1 MKIARIAN
9 VAMTV
14 LAVSLLFAC
23 QKVKEAETDPSENV
37 TFSVALNSKEA
48 TYAEVVVRHTGTDSQ
63 SWYGFVTTD
72 LNSSEEDLI
81 KAQLPQVNS
90 KNLHVGKS
98 QTVAIPNLEELDT
111 YRYIAFGTDKDG
123 KRYGTPGSLVFT
135 SSPDYDVTFVTEVE
149 SLDSHSATINITHDG
164 NEVLTYRGIL
174 TSDMESETSDII
186 AKDYS
191 DIVKNGKLEE
201 VLLSGTSNS
210 IELKELTHETA
221 YRYIIYGV
229 YVEDEVAVYYG
240 TPAESTFTTP
250 IDLSL
255 VSFSATVSGI
265 TTETAKVSVKYDAKQ
280 EDLTWYGFVSTD
292 LTTPA
297 ETLIAAAVES
307 ITAEDYL
314 SGAQQN
320 LDIENLQMETEYRYI
335 ATGINSDGVY
345 GIPADVRFTTLSQ
358 AYVNTVFSVAASDIT
373 TTGATLTIT
382 HTGEE
387 EFKYYGFFTEDMDSE
402 LADVEVPSNADNNL
416 VSGKEKVITV
426 DNLKPLTAY
435 RYVVVGRVYGNEYGT
450 RGEVVFETADPAIH
464 MNYEEYIGEWKVNG
478 QVFSIVADEEGVS
491 YKIKDFPGSSAT
503 RGGVSD
509 IVAFYDADK
518 GQLYVEDQDMGQ
530 YNDPSDNN
538 YGPLVDFFAGA
549 TWATMSNGSQRYWPN
564 YPFRTTTK
572 SRVFTFVGMEDGTY
586 LMRGAEG
593 VEASTFGWLILSG
606 SNAGGGNS
614 YSGNV
619 VFPATVE
626 KFIKKAA
633 TYQDFLGKW
642 TLGSSVIT
650 IAPKVNGSTY
660 SITGLFG
667 LENLYGDVHEV
678 IANYDAERH
687 EMYLMEQKLG
697 EFNTA
702 DVSSFGNNQ
711 YGDCDDFLAGV
722 FSYGGSTYIGYGLNT
737 DEPAII
743 FSAFINGE
751 DVVELIAGSCS
762 YGPFVGF
769 DYWWII
775 REGEYAGRGNS
786 YHANGSGYDYEPLPS
801 TMTKTSGSS
810 SISYVRPIA
819 PQAKLGQ
826 GWQPALESPFKAIVK

>member
-1 MKIARIAN
+1 MNIARIAN

-37 TFSVALNSKEA
+37 TFSVALNSKKA

-72 LNSSEEDLI
+72 IYSSENDLI
-81 KAQLPQVNS
+81 KGQLPQVNS

-98 QTVAIPNLEELDT
+98 QTVAVPNIEALGV

-123 KRYGTPGSLVFT
+123 NRYGTPGSLVFT

-221 YRYIIYGV
+221 YRYIVYGV

-297 ETLIAAAVES
+297 ETLIADAVES
-307 ITAEDYL
+307 ITADDYI

-345 GIPADVRFTTLSQ
+345 GIPADVRFTTLSE
-358 AYVNTVFSVAASDIT
+358 AYLNTVFSVVASDIT

-402 LADVEVPSNADNNL
+402 LADVEVPANADNNL

-450 RGEVVFETADPAIH
+450 RGEVKFETADPAVP
-464 MNYEEYIGEWKVNG
+464 MTYEDYLGKWIVDEITFTISQNVNG
-478 QVFSIVADEEGVS
+478 VS
-491 YKIKDFPGSSAT
+491 FKIDKLPGASSVKNGNSTVIAQ
-503 RGGVSD
+503 
-509 IVAFYDADK
+509 YDSDK
-518 GQLYVEDQDMGQ
+518 GQLYVMEQDLGQ
-530 YNDPSDNN
+530 YNDTN
-538 YGPLVDFFAGA
+538 YGPVGEYFSGAYLVTLNSG
-549 TWATMSNGSQRYWPN
+549 NQSQWPS
-564 YPFRTTTK
+564 YPFQSSVK
-572 SRVFTFVGMEDGTY
+572 QKIFSFVKYDDGSYVIRSENEEFETA
-586 LMRGAEG
+586 LFNWR
-593 VEASTFGWLILSG
+593 ILSG
-606 SNAGGGNS
+606 QYKG
-614 YSGNV
+614 SGNIYN
-619 VFPATVE
+619 PYITLPSTVE
-626 KFIKKAA
+626 KAPEATEAYNAWLGTWYIPTNVYQFDASGNYTGDEVQVLPITISEKVVNQSYLISGISPENDKYDVLVEFSANGTLSAA
-633 TYQDFLGKW
+633 GQTVYTW
-642 TLGSSVIT
+642 NHSSVGEINERFVGNYGEGEDT
-650 IAPKVNGSTY
+650 YYTWEGSVVFTGKVNSNGTATLTPGTTNSGNTY
-660 SITGLFG
+660 NGFG
-667 LENLYGDVHEV
+667 FRQFYVQNGQNV
-678 IANYDAERH
+678 
-687 EMYLMEQKLG
+687 
-697 EFNTA
+697 
-702 DVSSFGNNQ
+702 
-711 YGDCDDFLAGV
+711 
-722 FSYGGSTYIGYGLNT
+722 SYGYGGDYDLPNT
-737 DEPAII
+737 LTRTATTSVPA
-743 FSAFINGE
+743 
-751 DVVELIAGSCS
+751 V
-762 YGPFVGF
+762 
-769 DYWWII
+769 
-775 REGEYAGRGNS
+775 
-786 YHANGSGYDYEPLPS
+786 SGKAPRQALP
-801 TMTKTSGSS
+801 MA
-810 SISYVRPIA
+810 RRMEA
-819 PQAKLGQ
+819 PAQFL
-826 GWQPALESPFKAIVK
+826 VK

>member
-307 ITAEDYL
+307 ITADDYF

-358 AYVNTVFSVAASDIT
+358 AYVNTVFSVAVSDIT
-373 TTGATLTIT
+373 AKGATITIT
-382 HTGEE
+382 HNGEE
-387 EFKYYGFFTEDMDSE
+387 EFTYCGFFTEDMTSD
-402 LADVEVPSNADNNL
+402 LADIEIPDNADAHL
-416 VSGKEKVITV
+416 MSGIEKVITFE
-426 DNLKPLTAY
+426 DLKAITAY

-450 RGEVVFETADPAIH
+450 RGEVKFETADYAVDA
-464 MNYEEYIGEWKVNG
+464 EY
-478 QVFSIVADEEGVS
+478 
-491 YKIKDFPGSSAT
+491 KDFLGNWLVQNGTKYEFVIKEKVAGQSYTISGLNASETAKYGISTPLVVEGIFADGKLTIASQAISEPYVDPEDEKTYTDMFCGRYSTSAGNYYDKTMGHTVVTLALCEDGTVELRPGTSYSGETYVGMRFYQVPASGSAYAQDNMET
-503 RGGVSD
+503 ALPNTAKRAAEASEAYLKWLGDWNFSGITFRIAKAEANVNYN
-509 IVAFYDADK
+509 VYGFYTNMNSFPA
-518 GQLYVEDQDMGQ
+518 
-530 YNDPSDNN
+530 
-538 YGPLVDFFAGA
+538 LVDFDEA
-549 TWATMSNGSQRYWPN
+549 TGNI
-564 YPFRTTTK
+564 
-572 SRVFTFVGMEDGTY
+572 VFHHRLMDYTVNSTDGTTY
-586 LMRGAEG
+586 SMYTTGINSLNYVAVRTGDETELA
-593 VEASTFGWLILSG
+593 TFSM
-606 SNAGGGNS
+606 NA
-614 YSGNV
+614 SGNGGT
-619 VFPATVE
+619 ATGT
-626 KFIKKAA
+626 
-633 TYQDFLGKW
+633 TYMH
-642 TLGSSVIT
+642 SSGETTVTEI
-650 IAPKVNGSTY
+650 
-660 SITGLFG
+660 GLFG
-667 LENLYGDVHEV
+667 Y
-678 IANYDAERH
+678 
-687 EMYLMEQKLG
+687 
-697 EFNTA
+697 
-702 DVSSFGNNQ
+702 
-711 YGDCDDFLAGV
+711 
-722 FSYGGSTYIGYGLNT
+722 
-737 DEPAII
+737 
-743 FSAFINGE
+743 
-751 DVVELIAGSCS
+751 
-762 YGPFVGF
+762 
-769 DYWWII
+769 
-775 REGEYAGRGNS
+775 
-786 YHANGSGYDYEPLPS
+786 
-801 TMTKTSGSS
+801 SS
-810 SISYVRPIA
+810 SWTKWNGWNYLTLPCNFTKAEGTSAVSAAPSFVPTPGIGVQNFSVVRS
-819 PQAKLGQ
+819 KVND
-826 GWQPALESPFKAIVK
+826 KAFSKR

>member
-1 MKIARIAN
+1 MNIARIAN

-72 LNSSEEDLI
+72 INSSEEDLI

-98 QTVAIPNLEELDT
+98 QTVAVPNIEALGI

-210 IELKELTHETA
+210 IELKELTHETD
-221 YRYIIYGV
+221 YRYIVYGV

-297 ETLIAAAVES
+297 ETLIADAVES
-307 ITAEDYL
+307 ITADDYL

-373 TTGATLTIT
+373 AKGATITIT
-382 HTGEE
+382 HNGEE
-387 EFKYYGFFTEDMDSE
+387 EFTYCGFFTEDMTSD
-402 LADVEVPSNADNNL
+402 LADIEIPDNADAHL
-416 VSGKEKVITV
+416 MSGIEKVITFE
-426 DNLKPLTAY
+426 DLKAITAY

-450 RGEVVFETADPAIH
+450 RGEVKFETADYAVDA
-464 MNYEEYIGEWKVNG
+464 EY
-478 QVFSIVADEEGVS
+478 
-491 YKIKDFPGSSAT
+491 KDFLGNWLVQNGTKYEFVIKEKVAGQSYTISGLNASETAKYGISTPLVVEGIFAGGKLTIASQAISEPYVDPEDEKTYTDMFCGRYSTSAGNYYDKTMGRTVVTLALCEDGTVELRPGTSYSGETYVGMRFYQVPASGSAYAQDNMET
-503 RGGVSD
+503 ALPNTAKRAAEASEAYLKWLGDWNFSGITFRIAKAEANVNYN
-509 IVAFYDADK
+509 VYGFYTNMNSFPA
-518 GQLYVEDQDMGQ
+518 
-530 YNDPSDNN
+530 
-538 YGPLVDFFAGA
+538 LVDFDEA
-549 TWATMSNGSQRYWPN
+549 TGNI
-564 YPFRTTTK
+564 
-572 SRVFTFVGMEDGTY
+572 VFHHRLMDYTVNSTDGT
-586 LMRGAEG
+586 
-593 VEASTFGWLILSG
+593 TFSMYTTGINSLNYVAVRTGDETELATFSM
-606 SNAGGGNS
+606 NA
-614 YSGNV
+614 SGNGGT
-619 VFPATVE
+619 ATGT
-626 KFIKKAA
+626 
-633 TYQDFLGKW
+633 TYMH
-642 TLGSSVIT
+642 SSGETTVTEI
-650 IAPKVNGSTY
+650 
-660 SITGLFG
+660 GLFG
-667 LENLYGDVHEV
+667 Y
-678 IANYDAERH
+678 
-687 EMYLMEQKLG
+687 
-697 EFNTA
+697 
-702 DVSSFGNNQ
+702 
-711 YGDCDDFLAGV
+711 
-722 FSYGGSTYIGYGLNT
+722 
-737 DEPAII
+737 
-743 FSAFINGE
+743 
-751 DVVELIAGSCS
+751 
-762 YGPFVGF
+762 
-769 DYWWII
+769 
-775 REGEYAGRGNS
+775 
-786 YHANGSGYDYEPLPS
+786 
-801 TMTKTSGSS
+801 SS
-810 SISYVRPIA
+810 SWTKWNGWNYLTLPCNFTKAEGTSAVSAAPSFVPTPGVGVQNFSVVRS
-819 PQAKLGQ
+819 KVND
-826 GWQPALESPFKAIVK
+826 KAFSKR

>member
-14 LAVSLLFAC
+14 LTVSLLFAC

-191 DIVKNGKLEE
+191 DIVKNGKMEE

-280 EDLTWYGFVSTD
+280 ENLTWYGFVSTD

-450 RGEVVFETADPAIH
+450 RGEVKFETADYAVDA
-464 MNYEEYIGEWKVNG
+464 EY
-478 QVFSIVADEEGVS
+478 
-491 YKIKDFPGSSAT
+491 KDFLGNWLVQNGTKYEFVIKEKVAGQSYTISGLNASETAKYGISTPLVVEGIFAGGKLTIASQVISEPYVDPEDEKTYTDMFCGRYSTSAGNYYDKTMGRTVVTLALCEDGTVELRPGTSYSGETYVGMRFYQVPASGSAYAQDNMET
-503 RGGVSD
+503 ALPNTAKRAAEASEAYLKWLGDWNFSGITFRIAKAEANVNYN
-509 IVAFYDADK
+509 VYGFYTNMNSFPA
-518 GQLYVEDQDMGQ
+518 
-530 YNDPSDNN
+530 
-538 YGPLVDFFAGA
+538 LVDFDEA
-549 TWATMSNGSQRYWPN
+549 TGNI
-564 YPFRTTTK
+564 
-572 SRVFTFVGMEDGTY
+572 VFHHRLMDYTVNSTDGT
-586 LMRGAEG
+586 
-593 VEASTFGWLILSG
+593 TFSMYTTGINSLNYVAVRTGDETELATFSM
-606 SNAGGGNS
+606 NA
-614 YSGNV
+614 SGNGGT
-619 VFPATVE
+619 ATGT
-626 KFIKKAA
+626 
-633 TYQDFLGKW
+633 TYMH
-642 TLGSSVIT
+642 SSGETTVTEI
-650 IAPKVNGSTY
+650 
-660 SITGLFG
+660 GLFG
-667 LENLYGDVHEV
+667 Y
-678 IANYDAERH
+678 
-687 EMYLMEQKLG
+687 
-697 EFNTA
+697 
-702 DVSSFGNNQ
+702 
-711 YGDCDDFLAGV
+711 
-722 FSYGGSTYIGYGLNT
+722 
-737 DEPAII
+737 
-743 FSAFINGE
+743 
-751 DVVELIAGSCS
+751 
-762 YGPFVGF
+762 
-769 DYWWII
+769 
-775 REGEYAGRGNS
+775 
-786 YHANGSGYDYEPLPS
+786 
-801 TMTKTSGSS
+801 SS
-810 SISYVRPIA
+810 SWTKWNGWNYLTLPCNFTKAEGTSAVSAAPSFVPTPGIGVQNFSVVRS
-819 PQAKLGQ
+819 KVND
-826 GWQPALESPFKAIVK
+826 KAFSKR

>member
-307 ITAEDYL
+307 ITADDYF

-358 AYVNTVFSVAASDIT
+358 AYVNTVFSVAVSDIT
-373 TTGATLTIT
+373 AKGATITIT
-382 HTGEE
+382 HNGEE
-387 EFKYYGFFTEDMDSE
+387 EFTYCGFFTEDMTSD
-402 LADVEVPSNADNNL
+402 LADIEIPDNADAHL
-416 VSGKEKVITV
+416 MSGIEKVITFE
-426 DNLKPLTAY
+426 DLKAITAY

-450 RGEVVFETADPAIH
+450 RGEVKFETADYAVDA
-464 MNYEEYIGEWKVNG
+464 EY
-478 QVFSIVADEEGVS
+478 
-491 YKIKDFPGSSAT
+491 KDFLGNWLVQNGTKYEFVIKEKVAGQSYTISGLNASETAKYGISTPLVVEGIFADGKLTIASQAISEPYVDPEDEKTYTDMFCGRYSTSAGNYYDKTMGRTVVTLALCEDGTVELRPGTSYSGETYVGMRFYQVPASGSAYAQDNMET
-503 RGGVSD
+503 ALPNTAKRAAEASEAYLKWLGDWNFSGITFRIAKAEANVNYN
-509 IVAFYDADK
+509 VYGFYTNMNSFPA
-518 GQLYVEDQDMGQ
+518 
-530 YNDPSDNN
+530 
-538 YGPLVDFFAGA
+538 LVDFDEA
-549 TWATMSNGSQRYWPN
+549 TGNI
-564 YPFRTTTK
+564 
-572 SRVFTFVGMEDGTY
+572 VFHHRLMDYTVNSTDGTTY
-586 LMRGAEG
+586 SMYTTGINSLNYVAVRTGDETELA
-593 VEASTFGWLILSG
+593 TFSM
-606 SNAGGGNS
+606 NA
-614 YSGNV
+614 SGNGGT
-619 VFPATVE
+619 ATGT
-626 KFIKKAA
+626 
-633 TYQDFLGKW
+633 TYMH
-642 TLGSSVIT
+642 SSGETTVTEI
-650 IAPKVNGSTY
+650 
-660 SITGLFG
+660 GLFG
-667 LENLYGDVHEV
+667 Y
-678 IANYDAERH
+678 
-687 EMYLMEQKLG
+687 
-697 EFNTA
+697 
-702 DVSSFGNNQ
+702 
-711 YGDCDDFLAGV
+711 
-722 FSYGGSTYIGYGLNT
+722 
-737 DEPAII
+737 
-743 FSAFINGE
+743 
-751 DVVELIAGSCS
+751 
-762 YGPFVGF
+762 
-769 DYWWII
+769 
-775 REGEYAGRGNS
+775 
-786 YHANGSGYDYEPLPS
+786 
-801 TMTKTSGSS
+801 SS
-810 SISYVRPIA
+810 SWTKWNGWNYLTLPCNFTKAEGTSAVSAAPSFVPTPGIGVQNFSVVRS
-819 PQAKLGQ
+819 KVND
-826 GWQPALESPFKAIVK
+826 KAFSKR

>member
-14 LAVSLLFAC
+14 LTVSLLFAC

-191 DIVKNGKLEE
+191 DIVKNGKMEE

-240 TPAESTFTTP
+240 TPAESTFTTA

-373 TTGATLTIT
+373 AKGATITIT
-382 HTGEE
+382 HNGEE
-387 EFKYYGFFTEDMDSE
+387 EFTYCGFFTEDMTSD
-402 LADVEVPSNADNNL
+402 LADIEIPDNADAHL
-416 VSGKEKVITV
+416 MSGIEKVITFE
-426 DNLKPLTAY
+426 DLKAITAY

-450 RGEVVFETADPAIH
+450 RGEVKFETADYAVDA
-464 MNYEEYIGEWKVNG
+464 EY
-478 QVFSIVADEEGVS
+478 
-491 YKIKDFPGSSAT
+491 KDFLGNWLVQNGTKYEFVIKEKVAGQSYTISGLNASETAKYGISTPLVVEGIFAGGKLTIASQAISEPYVDPEDEKTYTDMFCGRYSTSAGNYYDKTMGRTVVTLALCEDGTVELRPGTSYSGETYVGMRFYQVPASGSAYAQDNMET
-503 RGGVSD
+503 ALPNTAKRAAEASEAYLKWLGDWNFSGITFRITKAEANVNYN
-509 IVAFYDADK
+509 VYGFYTNMNSFPA
-518 GQLYVEDQDMGQ
+518 
-530 YNDPSDNN
+530 
-538 YGPLVDFFAGA
+538 LVDFDEA
-549 TWATMSNGSQRYWPN
+549 TGNI
-564 YPFRTTTK
+564 
-572 SRVFTFVGMEDGTY
+572 VFHHRLMDYTVNSTDGT
-586 LMRGAEG
+586 
-593 VEASTFGWLILSG
+593 TFSMYTTGINSLNYVAVRTGDETELATFSM
-606 SNAGGGNS
+606 NA
-614 YSGNV
+614 SGNGGT
-619 VFPATVE
+619 ATGT
-626 KFIKKAA
+626 
-633 TYQDFLGKW
+633 TYMH
-642 TLGSSVIT
+642 SSGETTVTEI
-650 IAPKVNGSTY
+650 
-660 SITGLFG
+660 GLFG
-667 LENLYGDVHEV
+667 Y
-678 IANYDAERH
+678 
-687 EMYLMEQKLG
+687 
-697 EFNTA
+697 
-702 DVSSFGNNQ
+702 
-711 YGDCDDFLAGV
+711 
-722 FSYGGSTYIGYGLNT
+722 
-737 DEPAII
+737 
-743 FSAFINGE
+743 
-751 DVVELIAGSCS
+751 
-762 YGPFVGF
+762 
-769 DYWWII
+769 
-775 REGEYAGRGNS
+775 
-786 YHANGSGYDYEPLPS
+786 
-801 TMTKTSGSS
+801 SS
-810 SISYVRPIA
+810 SWTKWNGWNYLTLPCNFTKAEGTSAVSAAPSFVPTPGIGVQNFSVVRS
-819 PQAKLGQ
+819 KVND
-826 GWQPALESPFKAIVK
+826 KAFSKR

>member
-1 MKIARIAN
+1 MNIARIAN

-72 LNSSEEDLI
+72 INSSEEDLI

-98 QTVAIPNLEELDT
+98 QTVAVPNIEALGI

-210 IELKELTHETA
+210 IELKELTHETD
-221 YRYIIYGV
+221 YRYIVYGV

-297 ETLIAAAVES
+297 ETLIADAVES
-307 ITAEDYL
+307 ITADDYL

-358 AYVNTVFSVAASDIT
+358 AYLNTVFSVVASDIT

-402 LADVEVPSNADNNL
+402 LADVEVPANADNNL

-450 RGEVVFETADPAIH
+450 RGEVKFETADPAVP
-464 MNYEEYIGEWKVNG
+464 MTYEDYLGKWIVDEITFTISQNVNG
-478 QVFSIVADEEGVS
+478 VS
-491 YKIKDFPGSSAT
+491 FKIDNLPGASSVKNGNSTVIAQ
-503 RGGVSD
+503 
-509 IVAFYDADK
+509 YDSDK
-518 GQLYVEDQDMGQ
+518 GQLYVMEQDLGQ
-530 YNDPSDNN
+530 YNDTS
-538 YGPLVDFFAGA
+538 YGPVGEYFSGAYLVTLNSG
-549 TWATMSNGSQRYWPN
+549 NQSQWPS
-564 YPFRTTTK
+564 YPFQSSVK
-572 SRVFTFVGMEDGTY
+572 QKIFSFVKYDDGSYVIRSENEEFETA
-586 LMRGAEG
+586 LFNWR
-593 VEASTFGWLILSG
+593 ILSG
-606 SNAGGGNS
+606 QYKGAGNIYNPYITLPS
-614 YSGNV
+614 
-619 VFPATVE
+619 TVE
-626 KFIKKAA
+626 KAPEA
-633 TYQDFLGKW
+633 TEAYNAWLGTWYIPTNVYQFDASGNYTGDEVQVLP
-642 TLGSSVIT
+642 IT
-650 IAPKVNGSTY
+650 ISEKVVNQSYLISGISPENDKYDVLVEFSANGTLSAAGQTVYTWNHSSAGEINERFVGYYGEGEDTYYTWEGSVVFTGKVNSNGTATLTPGTTNSGNTY
-660 SITGLFG
+660 NGFG
-667 LENLYGDVHEV
+667 FKQCYVQNGQNV
-678 IANYDAERH
+678 
-687 EMYLMEQKLG
+687 
-697 EFNTA
+697 
-702 DVSSFGNNQ
+702 
-711 YGDCDDFLAGV
+711 
-722 FSYGGSTYIGYGLNT
+722 SYGYGGDYDLPNT
-737 DEPAII
+737 LTRTATTSVPA
-743 FSAFINGE
+743 
-751 DVVELIAGSCS
+751 V
-762 YGPFVGF
+762 
-769 DYWWII
+769 
-775 REGEYAGRGNS
+775 
-786 YHANGSGYDYEPLPS
+786 SGKAPRQALP
-801 TMTKTSGSS
+801 MA
-810 SISYVRPIA
+810 RRMEA
-819 PQAKLGQ
+819 PAQFL
-826 GWQPALESPFKAIVK
+826 VK

>member
-1 MKIARIAN
+1 MNIARIAN

-37 TFSVALNSKEA
+37 TFSVALNSKKA

-72 LNSSEEDLI
+72 IYSSENDLI
-81 KAQLPQVNS
+81 KGQLPQVNS

-98 QTVAIPNLEELDT
+98 QTVAVPNIEALGV

-123 KRYGTPGSLVFT
+123 NRYGTPGSLVFT

-149 SLDSHSATINITHDG
+149 NLDSHSATINITHDG

-221 YRYIIYGV
+221 YRYIVYGV

-297 ETLIAAAVES
+297 ETLIADAVES
-307 ITAEDYL
+307 ITADDYI

-345 GIPADVRFTTLSQ
+345 GIPADVRFTTLSE
-358 AYVNTVFSVAASDIT
+358 AYLNTVFSVVASDIT

-402 LADVEVPSNADNNL
+402 LADVEVPANADNNL

-450 RGEVVFETADPAIH
+450 RGEVKFETADYAVDA
-464 MNYEEYIGEWKVNG
+464 EY
-478 QVFSIVADEEGVS
+478 
-491 YKIKDFPGSSAT
+491 KDFLGNWLVQNGT
-503 RGGVSD
+503 KYEFV
-509 IVAFYDADK
+509 IKEKVA
-518 GQLYVEDQDMGQ
+518 GQSYTISGLNASETAK
-530 YNDPSDNN
+530 
-538 YGPLVDFFAGA
+538 YGISTPLVVEGIFAGGKLTIA
-549 TWATMSNGSQRYWPN
+549 SQAISEPYVDPEDEKTYTDMFCGRYSTSAGNYYDKTMGRTVVTLALCEDGTVELRPGTSNSGE
-564 YPFRTTTK
+564 
-572 SRVFTFVGMEDGTY
+572 TFVGMRFYQVPASGSAYAQDNMETALPNTAKRAAEASEAYLKWLGDWNFSGITFRIAKAEANVNYNVYGFYTNMNSFPALVDFDEATGNIVFHHRLMDYTVNSTDGT
-586 LMRGAEG
+586 
-593 VEASTFGWLILSG
+593 TFSMYTTGINSLNYVAVRTGDETELATFSM
-606 SNAGGGNS
+606 NA
-614 YSGNV
+614 SGNGG
-619 VFPATVE
+619 TVTGT
-626 KFIKKAA
+626 
-633 TYQDFLGKW
+633 TYMH
-642 TLGSSVIT
+642 SSGETTVTEI
-650 IAPKVNGSTY
+650 
-660 SITGLFG
+660 GLFG
-667 LENLYGDVHEV
+667 Y
-678 IANYDAERH
+678 
-687 EMYLMEQKLG
+687 
-697 EFNTA
+697 
-702 DVSSFGNNQ
+702 
-711 YGDCDDFLAGV
+711 
-722 FSYGGSTYIGYGLNT
+722 
-737 DEPAII
+737 
-743 FSAFINGE
+743 
-751 DVVELIAGSCS
+751 
-762 YGPFVGF
+762 
-769 DYWWII
+769 
-775 REGEYAGRGNS
+775 
-786 YHANGSGYDYEPLPS
+786 
-801 TMTKTSGSS
+801 SS
-810 SISYVRPIA
+810 SWTKWNGWNYLTLPCNFTKAEGTSAVSAAPSFVPTPGIGVQNFSVVRS
-819 PQAKLGQ
+819 KVND
-826 GWQPALESPFKAIVK
+826 KAFSKR

>member
-14 LAVSLLFAC
+14 LTVSLLFAC

-191 DIVKNGKLEE
+191 AIVKNGKLEE

-210 IELKELTHETA
+210 IELNELTHETD

-240 TPAESTFTTP
+240 TPAESTFTTA

-450 RGEVVFETADPAIH
+450 RGEVKFETADYAVDA
-464 MNYEEYIGEWKVNG
+464 EY
-478 QVFSIVADEEGVS
+478 
-491 YKIKDFPGSSAT
+491 KDFLGNWLVQNGTKYEFVIKEKVAGQSYTISGLNASETAKYGISTPLVVEGIFAGGKLTIASQVISEPYVDPEDEKTYTDMFCGRYSTSAGNYYDKTMGRTVVTLALCEDGTVELRPGTSYSGETYVGMRFYQVPASGSAYAQDNMET
-503 RGGVSD
+503 ALPNTAKRAAEASEAYLKWLGDWNFSGITFRIAKAEANVNYN
-509 IVAFYDADK
+509 VYGFYTNMNSFPA
-518 GQLYVEDQDMGQ
+518 
-530 YNDPSDNN
+530 
-538 YGPLVDFFAGA
+538 LVDFDE
-549 TWATMSNGSQRYWPN
+549 
-564 YPFRTTTK
+564 TTGNI
-572 SRVFTFVGMEDGTY
+572 VFHHRLMDYTVNSTDGT
-586 LMRGAEG
+586 
-593 VEASTFGWLILSG
+593 TFSMYTTGINSLNYVAVRTGDETELATFSM
-606 SNAGGGNS
+606 NA
-614 YSGNV
+614 SGNGGT
-619 VFPATVE
+619 ATGT
-626 KFIKKAA
+626 
-633 TYQDFLGKW
+633 TYMH
-642 TLGSSVIT
+642 SSGETTVTEI
-650 IAPKVNGSTY
+650 
-660 SITGLFG
+660 GLFG
-667 LENLYGDVHEV
+667 Y
-678 IANYDAERH
+678 
-687 EMYLMEQKLG
+687 
-697 EFNTA
+697 
-702 DVSSFGNNQ
+702 
-711 YGDCDDFLAGV
+711 
-722 FSYGGSTYIGYGLNT
+722 
-737 DEPAII
+737 
-743 FSAFINGE
+743 
-751 DVVELIAGSCS
+751 
-762 YGPFVGF
+762 
-769 DYWWII
+769 
-775 REGEYAGRGNS
+775 
-786 YHANGSGYDYEPLPS
+786 
-801 TMTKTSGSS
+801 SS
-810 SISYVRPIA
+810 SWTKWNGWNYLTLPCNFTKAEGTSAVSAAPSFVPTPGIGVQNFSVVRS
-819 PQAKLGQ
+819 KVND
-826 GWQPALESPFKAIVK
+826 KAFSKR

>member
-14 LAVSLLFAC
+14 LTVSLLFAC

-191 DIVKNGKLEE
+191 DIVKNGKMEE

-280 EDLTWYGFVSTD
+280 ENLTWYGFVSTD

-373 TTGATLTIT
+373 AKGATITIT
-382 HTGEE
+382 HNGEE
-387 EFKYYGFFTEDMDSE
+387 EFTYCGFFTEDMTSD
-402 LADVEVPSNADNNL
+402 LADIEIPDNADAHL
-416 VSGKEKVITV
+416 MSGIEKVITFE
-426 DNLKPLTAY
+426 DLKAITAY

-450 RGEVVFETADPAIH
+450 RGEVKFETADYSVDA
-464 MNYEEYIGEWKVNG
+464 EY
-478 QVFSIVADEEGVS
+478 
-491 YKIKDFPGSSAT
+491 KDFLGNWLVQNGTKYEFVIKEKVAGQSYTISGLNASETAKYGISTPLVVEGIFAGGKLTIASQAISEPYVDPEDEKTYTDMFCGRYSTSAGNYYDKTMGRTVVTLALCEDGTVELRPGTSYSGETYVGMRFYQVPASGSAYAQDNMET
-503 RGGVSD
+503 ALPNTAKRAAEASEAYLKWLGDWNFSGITFRIAKAEANVNYN
-509 IVAFYDADK
+509 VYGFYTNMNSFPA
-518 GQLYVEDQDMGQ
+518 
-530 YNDPSDNN
+530 
-538 YGPLVDFFAGA
+538 LVDFDEA
-549 TWATMSNGSQRYWPN
+549 TGNI
-564 YPFRTTTK
+564 
-572 SRVFTFVGMEDGTY
+572 VFHHRLMDYTVNSTDGT
-586 LMRGAEG
+586 
-593 VEASTFGWLILSG
+593 TFSMYTTGINSLNYVAVRTGDETELATFSM
-606 SNAGGGNS
+606 NA
-614 YSGNV
+614 SGNGGT
-619 VFPATVE
+619 ATGT
-626 KFIKKAA
+626 
-633 TYQDFLGKW
+633 TYMH
-642 TLGSSVIT
+642 SSGETTVTEI
-650 IAPKVNGSTY
+650 
-660 SITGLFG
+660 GLFG
-667 LENLYGDVHEV
+667 Y
-678 IANYDAERH
+678 
-687 EMYLMEQKLG
+687 
-697 EFNTA
+697 
-702 DVSSFGNNQ
+702 
-711 YGDCDDFLAGV
+711 
-722 FSYGGSTYIGYGLNT
+722 
-737 DEPAII
+737 
-743 FSAFINGE
+743 
-751 DVVELIAGSCS
+751 
-762 YGPFVGF
+762 
-769 DYWWII
+769 
-775 REGEYAGRGNS
+775 
-786 YHANGSGYDYEPLPS
+786 
-801 TMTKTSGSS
+801 SS
-810 SISYVRPIA
+810 SWTKWNGWNYLTLPCNFTKAEGTSAVSAAPSFVPTPGIGVQNFSVVRS
-819 PQAKLGQ
+819 KVND
-826 GWQPALESPFKAIVK
+826 KAFSKR